1 MYRILAC
8 DDDKPILDSLVL
20 YLEHEGYEVLRARDG
35 MEALAALEKNEVH
48 CIIMDVMMPNMDGIT
63 ATLRIR
69 EESNVPIIML
79 SAKSEDTDK
88 ISGLNFGA
96 DDYITK
102 PFNHQELIARVR
114 SQIRRYVALGSM
126 VKKGNL
132 IVTGGLTLDT
142 ATKEVT
148 LDGEE
153 IRLTAKEYGILEFL
167 MENLGKVFSTERIY
181 EAVWNEQA
189 LENEKTVTVHIR
201 KIREKI
207 EIDPKN
213 PKYLK
218 VVWGLGYKVEKL

>member
-126 VKKGNL
+126 VKKENL